1 MRDNTSVMLRK
12 QFEHIALFFLI
23 ISYFLLKGHDKF
35 SLYFCE
41 NFNILKNL

>member
-1 MRDNTSVMLRK
+1 MRENTSVILRK

-35 SLYFCE
+35 SLYFSQ
-41 NFNILKNL
+41 NFNKLKHL

>member
-1 MRDNTSVMLRK
+1 MRDNTLVIPGK

-41 NFNILKNL
+41 NFNKLNYL